1 MKYSLK
7 RIFHNLCY
15 NWAAYLIIM
24 VNFMLGAGL
33 FILCMNFEM
42 TSARL
47 LKECKQKSAEG
58 VIAVSQWV
66 SFEEWDGSEYDISY
80 DTYLRLSTDERYADD
95 LAMLLAQ
102 GFSTATFLAEK
113 EQAFST
119 WLYFMND
126 NLFEYLYG
134 FTRSDGVAYVGN
146 TAYQNLLTIGEA
158 VKRGEESGIIFIPFE
173 AYIDGEILVLDGK
186 RYSYEVVMPLEK
198 ETIMPGFTGRSGY
211 NMAEV
216 ILLPI
221 EEVYL
226 PQPSHPTFT
235 VTPRDI
241 LFFKYLNDEW
251 REDLVAQ
258 QLRELNAANEK
269 VTFKVEDEYLQLKR
283 QLEDLSFDMDRWML
297 VAVSILLLSGVGC
310 IGLMFLLLNKRRH
323 FMAVSVAY
331 GSTLR
336 RIGMETIAEL
346 CIVLL
351 SGGGL
356 GILIVPVLKKCMV
369 YQEELGFNPMGVII
383 VTAVALL
390 FSVVS
395 VLLGMHAIKAKE
407 VAMTLKDE

>member
-1 MKYSLK
+1 MRYSLK
-7 RIFHNLCY
+7 RIFHNLCH
-15 NWAAYLIIM
+15 NWAAYLIII

-102 GFSTATFLAEK
+102 GFDIATVLFEK
-113 EQAFST
+113 EQIFST

-158 VKRGEESGIIFIPFE
+158 VKGGEESEIFFFPFE

-186 RYSYEVVMPLEK
+186 SYPYEIVMPLEE
-198 ETIMPGFTGRSGY
+198 ETIMPGGVGRSGY

-221 EEVYL
+221 EEIYL

-235 VTPRDI
+235 VITRDI
-241 LFFKYLNDEW
+241 LFFRYLNDEW

-283 QLEDLSFDMDRWML
+283 QLEDFSYDMDRWML
-297 VAVSILLLSGVGC
+297 VAVSVLLLSGVGC

-323 FMAVSVAY
+323 FIAVSVAY

-336 RIGMETIAEL
+336 RIGIETMAEL
-346 CIVLL
+346 SVVLL
-351 SGGGL
+351 SGGG
-356 GILIVPVLKKCMV
+356 PVSYTHLTLPTM
-369 YQEELGFNPMGVII
+369 
-383 VTAVALL
+383 AV
-390 FSVVS
+390 V
-395 VLLGMHAIKAKE
+395 
-407 VAMTLKDE
+407 